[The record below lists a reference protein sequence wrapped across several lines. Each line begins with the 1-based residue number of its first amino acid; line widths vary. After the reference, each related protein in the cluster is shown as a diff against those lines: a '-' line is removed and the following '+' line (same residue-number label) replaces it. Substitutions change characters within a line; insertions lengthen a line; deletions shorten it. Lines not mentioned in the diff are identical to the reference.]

1 MELCKDLAKS
11 HFMAREERLSDS
23 KERGAERQI
32 RGSLERED
40 AHSEAMSNIPLC
52 WRTIQQEA
60 FRKIFFG
67 NH

>member
-1 MELCKDLAKS
+1 MQGPSKEPF
-11 HFMAREERLSDS
+11 HGQEERLSDS

-52 WRTIQQEA
+52 WRTIKQEA